1 MTKYKTIIRSLA
13 ALSVALPA
21 AMALAQSQYPEVA
34 RAQTTEPVVR
44 PCTQLERSAGIS
56 GEICGTMPLS
66 EVVKA
71 LNKANDDD

>member
-1 MTKYKTIIRSLA
+1 MTKYKTIIRSLT
-13 ALSVALPA
+13 ALSVVLPA

-44 PCTQLERSAGIS
+44 PCTQLEKSAGIS
-56 GEICGTMPLS
+56 AESCGTMPLS
-66 EVVKA
+66 EVVQA